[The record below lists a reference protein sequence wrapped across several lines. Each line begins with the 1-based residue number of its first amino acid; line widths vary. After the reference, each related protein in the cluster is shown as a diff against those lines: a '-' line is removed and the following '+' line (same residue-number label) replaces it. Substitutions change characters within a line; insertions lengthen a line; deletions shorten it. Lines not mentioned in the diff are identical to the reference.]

1 VKEGVIKFISLL
13 VTALVVGWII
23 FSLPSFAHAANFDEN
38 REPMQQSIQ
47 TFGQM
52 CYDVSGDKG
61 AQLKFINSHPYITS
75 YQDAELMVFVDCQRK
90 VWGSLFDELA
100 KAGSGTQL

>member
-1 VKEGVIKFISLL
+1 MKEGLIKFISLL

-38 REPMQQSIQ
+38 RDPLQQSIQ

-52 CYDVSGDKG
+52 CYEVAGDKG
-61 AQLKFINSHPYITS
+61 AQLKFISSHPYITS

-90 VWGSLFDELA
+90 VWGSMFDELA